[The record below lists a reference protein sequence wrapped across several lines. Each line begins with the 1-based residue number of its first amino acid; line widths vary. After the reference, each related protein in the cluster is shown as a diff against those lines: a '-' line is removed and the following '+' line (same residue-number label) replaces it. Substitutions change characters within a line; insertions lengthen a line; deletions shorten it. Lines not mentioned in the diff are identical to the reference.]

1 MKHVKHGK
9 KLISLLLSAAVA
21 MSMTLSSV
29 SDLRQKLQELQSEQE
44 KVNQQLKDAQS
55 NKADAEAL
63 KTQLEQQKALILS
76 QISNLSEQIGS
87 LDEEIVNKQDEI
99 DQKQQEV
106 DQKQAEYDQRWADF
120 KDRMRA
126 MQRLNDGG
134 SIALLSSATNLYQL
148 LTFATT
154 LDQIVNKDEDTC
166 QQLENEHAELEQ
178 QRAELE
184 QAKADLEAT
193 QADLETQKT
202 ALDGIDLEL
211 DFGRIVGLLGP
222 NGSGK
227 TTLIKLANGLLQ
239 PSAGSIRI
247 AGMTPGP
254 DTKAIVSYL
263 PDADWL
269 PDWMQVEQLV
279 GMFTD
284 FYADFDP
291 AKAFEMLDALH
302 IARTAKLRTLSKG
315 NKEKV
320 QLILAMSRAAR
331 LYLLDEPIGGVDPA
345 ARDYILN
352 TIISNYSKDATVV
365 ISTHLIEDIEPVLDE
380 AIFLKEGKIFAHRT
394 VDEIRETEGMS
405 VDEYFREGFKC

>member
-1 MKHVKHGK
+1 MSKVLTCEKLTKVYGK
-9 KLISLLLSAAVA
+9 
-21 MSMTLSSV
+21 
-29 SDLRQKLQELQSEQE
+29 E
-44 KVNQQLKDAQS
+44 K
-55 NKADAEAL
+55 
-63 KTQLEQQKALILS
+63 I
-76 QISNLSEQIGS
+76 
-87 LDEEIVNKQDEI
+87 
-99 DQKQQEV
+99 
-106 DQKQAEYDQRWADF
+106 
-120 KDRMRA
+120 
-126 MQRLNDGG
+126 
-134 SIALLSSATNLYQL
+134 
-148 LTFATT
+148 
-154 LDQIVNKDEDTC
+154 
-166 QQLENEHAELEQ
+166 
-178 QRAELE
+178 
-184 QAKADLEAT
+184 
-193 QADLETQKT
+193 

-227 TTLIKLANGLLQ
+227 TTLLKLANGLLQ
-239 PSAGSIRI
+239 PTEGRIRI
-247 AGMTPGP
+247 AGMAPGP
-254 DTKAIVSYL
+254 ETKELVSYL

-380 AIFLKEGKIFAHRT
+380 AVFLKDGKIFAHRA
-394 VDEIRETEGMS
+394 VDDIRETEGKS
-405 VDEYFREGFKC
+405 VDAYFREVFKC